1 MVESKDED
9 VTYAVA
15 IVPKIVTISMLLYP
29 LLPVRFDITSQEI
42 WIWCGVS
49 INGSAQVITAAF
61 KGGELSGELATV
73 AKLSR
78 VIFLVPIVLTL
89 GFLSKNPTQSSQN
102 PKLNK

>member
-42 WIWCGVS
+42 
-49 INGSAQVITAAF
+49 
-61 KGGELSGELATV
+61 
-73 AKLSR
+73 
-78 VIFLVPIVLTL
+78 
-89 GFLSKNPTQSSQN
+89 
-102 PKLNK
+102 